1 MWSKILI
8 ISKHS
13 CVLRTSFTSVTYAL
27 LSKLQT
33 SYIYALLY
41 LIWFVLASITKKG
54 EIEREMALTIFSKLI
69 LVLDDH
75 HNLMD

>member
-13 CVLRTSFTSVTYAL
+13 YVLRTSFTLVTYAL
-27 LSKLQT
+27 LSQLQT

-41 LIWFVLASITKKG
+41 FIWFVLASIIKKG
-54 EIEREMALTIFSKLI
+54 EIER
-69 LVLDDH
+69 
-75 HNLMD
+75 